1 MGERGP
7 SVTGA
12 RHTLTLGFL
21 KALLS
26 PYSEFLTSAEA
37 SLCWLHYLGRRVT
50 YHLRFWGPEPGLS
63 L

>member
-1 MGERGP
+1 MRERGL
-7 SVTGA
+7 SLTGA
-12 RHTLTLGFL
+12 RRTLAFGFL

-37 SLCWLHYLGRRVT
+37 SLCWLHYLGGRVT